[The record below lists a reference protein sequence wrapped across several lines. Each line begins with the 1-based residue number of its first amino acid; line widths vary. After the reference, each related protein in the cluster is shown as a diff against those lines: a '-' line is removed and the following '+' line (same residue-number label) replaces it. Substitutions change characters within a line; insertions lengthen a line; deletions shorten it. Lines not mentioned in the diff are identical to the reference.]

1 MKFSLIPYRV
11 LSLLFL
17 LLFCTGNVLAKECRN
32 YSFLNKDG
40 NKLNEFFTVDELKEG
55 EYLKDYTPKLKDVVV
70 VEFTNLA
77 IWVDPKK
84 AQKFK
89 QKIDKA
95 DKSQGEALA
104 KLKKTAQKLAL
115 YKAIQA
121 ANDGLDG
128 PITDSQ
134 IDELVNQSL
143 SKLKELLSNG
153 EGPLV
158 TDAKRERRGGDEEGK
173 GGQTNK
179 PQCIVATYK
188 FRFDRKSLEQ
198 EIQPSPVVISIPSP
212 TLDPADIS
220 SDDTYV
226 VRYEEHVVVLGG
238 GDLVPKEDAE
248 WHVHANQAISKL
260 SKGAFGEAIKEAN
273 KDIHPPRTPEEI
285 LAIVDNTGD
294 LKRYTQKYAVKEA
307 AIAGH
312 GKDSKLLLTVYF
324 YFSRLEIKDLIQPA
338 ERSQTVKIDL
348 DSVLGTDIP
357 SGDDSTYVAVFR
369 DHDEDVDSDV
379 QDKDSARKKAVR
391 IGVEKLKQLAFEQ
404 AANDLRGNLPQMEDD
419 EYEKAVEKANR
430 NYVDFIKDYKWID
443 EPKTVTRSGNTTAPE
458 GVRLNIYFVV
468 DLDALKKALLSG
480 SLMAEA
486 VKLKTYVEFYW
497 NIPPSELEDAGYD
510 PAFLEEMTAT
520 VIQNVEDQFSRTG
533 YRILEFEKIQGDL
546 EALML
551 EAKTKGLDD
560 DDAGAKDEYSRLMLN
575 LELRNLSQS
584 KFKAGKRLLSENSD
598 LLIGVAINAIELS
611 QDFKKVTVRLTV
623 DATLF
628 ERETTEE
635 WVKLAS
641 SDSHRTIPF
650 RGDLSPII
658 EVGKL
663 LSGTVVTDLLP
674 KIRQKLVK
682 RAATEDIVLKG
693 EQTYIVAFPGTSN
706 KVFKGIKKL
715 IKEESEWERKKASTK
730 KRELSYLYTGG
741 IENFVEELEELL
753 EDNDYEIRS
762 ASHKTGDNRVVI
774 EFEELEVEEIFA
786 LVFPEVSKK
795 QFKGIKRLIKELDL
809 DRKSASQKKRELRYA
824 YDGGIEELVEELE
837 DLFEDS
843 DFGEVDIEYETGDTR
858 IVVNLMESKR
868 QQLVI
873 SGLSAER
880 YNYKKVL
887 YHEAV
892 TEQEDVTDVVYEYL
906 AGGDDRTGRLIFEFG
921 YTGDLAKLEASV
933 WRILAIEGEVRNI
946 IKRQLI
952 P

>member
-17 LLFCTGNVLAKECRN
+17 LLFCTGNALAKECRN
-32 YSFLNKDG
+32 YSFLNKS
-40 NKLNEFFTVDELKEG
+40 NSKLTEFIAVDELKED
-55 EYLKDYTPKLKDVVV
+55 EYFKGLAELKPDTVDVTL
-70 VEFTNLA
+70 TNFA
-77 IWVDPKK
+77 IWVDPKNAGK
-84 AQKFK
+84 WKKEIDEANNSQKK
-89 QKIDKA
+89 
-95 DKSQGEALA
+95 ALA
-104 KLKKTAQKLAL
+104 KLKNTAERLAL
-115 YKAIQA
+115 EKAIQK
-121 ANDGLDG
+121 ANDGLEAS
-128 PITDSQ
+128 ITNPQ
-134 IDELVNQSL
+134 IDELVTQTL
-143 SKLKELLSNG
+143 PKLKELLSNG

-173 GGQTNK
+173 GSQTNK

-188 FRFDRKSLEQ
+188 FRFDRKTLEQ

-285 LAIVDNTGD
+285 QAIIDNIGD
-294 LKRYTQKYAVKEA
+294 LRRYTQKYAIKYS

-312 GKDSKLLLTVYF
+312 GKESKLVLTVYF
-324 YFSRLEIKDLIQPA
+324 YFNRLEIKDLVQPA

-348 DSVLGTDIP
+348 GSVLGTDIP

-369 DHDEDVDSDV
+369 DHDEDVESDV

-391 IGVEKLKQLAFEQ
+391 LGVEKLKQLAFEQ
-404 AANDLRGNLPQMEDD
+404 AAKDLRGSLPQMEDD
-419 EYEKAVEKANR
+419 EYERAVEKANR

-443 EPKTVTRSGNTTAPE
+443 DPKTVARSGNTTAPE

-480 SLMAEA
+480 SLMAEV
-486 VKLKTYVEFYW
+486 VKLKTYVELYW
-497 NIPPSELEDAGYD
+497 NIPPTELEDAGYD

-551 EAKTKGLDD
+551 EAKTKGLD

-628 ERETTEE
+628 ERESTEE

-762 ASHKTGDNRVVI
+762 ASHKTGDNRVTI